1 MLLNVLQGKEAGG
14 LIIIQDTVKYSGR
27 GILKCFI
34 NAALKRD
41 EDVHVLGFETSEEE
55 LHAGLDSSCVQKL
68 HFHKGFPDPLGWTG
82 KSLFTVETFTTQ
94 EIIRVVKET
103 QDPRSSVLIIDSLSL
118 VLRHHDPVV
127 ICKRLHEL
135 KKGGVIKTI
144 IGLLHS
150 DLHSQGIV
158 SILCHLASTV
168 ISVASV
174 NNERH
179 AVAKTTRSTKSGKVL
194 QEEEYFNVSED
205 ATLSVQARPHQPGHA
220 QKELDVAEADPT
232 SNLTFNLR
240 LSEEEK
246 KAKEKVA
253 LPFVFSQEKKS
264 ALLRPSPGSGR
275 IMYEPDAND
284 DFDEEDPDDD
294 LDV

>member
-1 MLLNVLQGKEAGG
+1 MLLNVLQGTEAGG
-14 LIIIQDTVKYSGR
+14 FIIIEDTVKYSGR

-41 EDVHVLGFETSEEE
+41 EDVHVLVFETPEQE
-55 LHAGLDSSCVQKL
+55 LRAGLDSSCVHKL
-68 HFHKGFPDPLGWTG
+68 HCHKGFPDPLGWTC
-82 KSLFTVETFTTQ
+82 KSSFTVEKFTAQ
-94 EIIRVVKET
+94 EITRLVKET
-103 QDPRSSVLIIDSLSL
+103 QHARASVLVVDSLSL

-127 ICKRLHEL
+127 ICQRLQEL

-150 DLHSQGIV
+150 DLHQHGIED
-158 SILCHLASTV
+158 IMCHLASTV
-168 ISVASV
+168 ISVAPV

-179 AVAKTTRSTKSGKVL
+179 AVAKTTRRTKSGKVMRG
-194 QEEEYFNVSED
+194 EEYFSVSED
-205 ATLSVQARPHQPGHA
+205 ATLSVQTIPHQPGHA
-220 QKELDVAEADPT
+220 QKKEDVAEADPT

-240 LSEEEK
+240 LSKEERE
-246 KAKEKVA
+246 AKEKVA

-264 ALLRPSPGSGR
+264 ALLKPTPGSGR
-275 IMYEPDAND
+275 IMYELDAND